1 MAGTHSGVG
10 KTTVATGLMAALRAR
25 GLRVASAKVGP
36 DFIDPG
42 YHALA
47 TGRPGHNLDS
57 WMCGTTALPG
67 LARRAAAGADLLVIE
82 GVMGLFDGASWL
94 PDGDRDVG
102 ECSTAEVALA
112 LDAPVLLVVDASAMS
127 TSIAAVVHGYRSVHP
142 RLRLAGVLCNRVGS
156 PSHADA
162 LARALA
168 DLPGPRIPVVGMLG
182 RDDRFTW
189 RDRHLGLVPVVEQ
202 RVEVSTA
209 LDRLAMA
216 LAAAVDL
223 DAVVRLA
230 RSPSGHEPATLAGTG
245 PGPAPRAGDATD
257 HHPGTSGAVTGGDG
271 LLPTRWAAGARR
283 VPIAVAGGRAFTF
296 AYPDNL
302 ERLEGAGAEL
312 VPFDP
317 LEDRQLPDGVAG
329 LYAGGGF
336 PEVYAGHLAAN
347 TSLLA
352 DVRAKVERGLVTWAE
367 CGGMLWM
374 CETLDGNPL
383 CGALPARASMTR
395 TRTLG
400 YRAGAVLRASPVAA
414 VGDHLR
420 GHEFH
425 YSTVDVPGDALAL
438 RGRDGTRTEGF
449 ATPSLLATYLHLH
462 LGADPRPAERF
473 VGTAA
478 AAAAAAVAGGR
489 APSGTGAEPAEAP
502 GPPEPG
508 RPTGSMRQ

>member
-1 MAGTHSGVG
+1 MG

-25 GLRVASAKVGP
+25 GVRVASAKVGP

-47 TGRPGHNLDS
+47 TGRPGRNLDS
-57 WMCGTTALPG
+57 WMCGTAALPA
-67 LARRAAAGADLLVIE
+67 LARQAALGADLLVIE

-94 PDGDRDVG
+94 PAGDGDGDAG

-127 TSIAAVVHGYRSVHP
+127 SSIAAVVHGYRSVHP

-156 PSHADA
+156 ASHADA
-162 LARALA
+162 LSRALA
-168 DLPGPRIPVVGMLG
+168 DLPGARTPVLGMLG
-182 RDDRFTW
+182 RDERLTW

-202 RVEVSTA
+202 PGEVSAA
-209 LDRLAMA
+209 LDRLATA
-216 LAAAVDL
+216 IAAAVDL

-230 RSPSGHEPATLAGTG
+230 RSPSGHEPGTPPGAATG
-245 PGPAPRAGDATD
+245 PDPGAGLA
-257 HHPGTSGAVTGGDG
+257 
-271 LLPTRWAAGARR
+271 PTRWTAGARR
-283 VPIAVAGGRAFTF
+283 VRIAVAGGRAFTF

-302 ERLEGAGAEL
+302 ERLEDAGAEL

-317 LEDRQLPDGVAG
+317 LEDRRLPDGVAG

-347 TSLLA
+347 TPLLA
-352 DVRAKVERGLVTWAE
+352 EIRARVQGGLVTWAE

-383 CGALPARASMTR
+383 CGALPASASMTR
-395 TRTLG
+395 ARTLG
-400 YRAGAVLRASPVAA
+400 YRTAAVLRTSPVASA
-414 VGDHLR
+414 GEQLR

-425 YSTVDVPGDALAL
+425 YSALDRPGDALAL
-438 RGRDGTRTEGF
+438 CGRDGTRSEGF

-473 VGTAA
+473 VAA
-478 AAAAAAVAGGR
+478 AAGADDIAAAARVVTGGDA
-489 APSGTGAEPAEAP
+489 APLAVTAEAP
-502 GPPEPG
+502 GDGSIG
-508 RPTGSMRQ
+508 R